1 MITTLSGKEKNK
13 LRIAIGLMENGE
25 LVDTPMVTKG
35 GRRFRNA
42 YSRNYV
48 LSRLSFCHPLSPT
61 IADVFS
67 FNKTNEAYV
76 DWWVLYREKVMGTR

>member
-1 MITTLSGKEKNK
+1 MIELAKRERLK
-13 LRIAIGLMENGE
+13 LRIAVGLMENDE

-35 GRRFRNA
+35 GRHFRNA

-67 FNKTNEAYV
+67 FNKTNEACRLV
-76 DWWVLYREKVMGTR
+76 GAL